1 MIMQIIGVALGAISG
16 VLLGHAIT
24 RWLDKKYTTPAK
36 AVAHI
41 TYQMTDEQ
49 AEKIKPA
56 IIQAISESVIDKKAN
71 YLVLGD
77 KNDMKDIFTALLMEW
92 YRQEEEKRSNTNGM

>member
-16 VLLGHAIT
+16 VLLGYLLT
-24 RWLDKKYTTPAK
+24 KWLDKKYHTPEK
-36 AVAHI
+36 AV
-41 TYQMTDEQ
+41 D
-49 AEKIKPA
+49 
-56 IIQAISESVIDKKAN
+56 N
-71 YLVLGD
+71 YLVIGD